1 MHEITTLVNHVNG
14 IPWTAT
20 DRAASHYQWALPSPL
35 ETLASS
41 NGFSRGINAVSRGIY
56 TSTGEA
62 NK

>member
-56 TSTGEA
+56 T
-62 NK
+62 